1 MNLRTQR
8 TTRNETLFPDTTVVR
23 SAAWR
28 PTTRKAVP
36 AHCETLERQRDWPH
50 ERPQGGRTG
59 NSWAAAR
66 WRTWKGRALD
76 CFAFVVIVLLVDVVV
91 VVIALLAQAS
101 AAACTV
107 GRRLPGH
114 QGLPNL
120 PVRSDERRGGEE
132 WFSQCS

>member
-1 MNLRTQR
+1 MRISDWSSDVCSSDL
-8 TTRNETLFPDTTVVR
+8 P
-23 SAAWR
+23 AAWR
-28 PTTRKAVP
+28 PATRKAVP

-76 CFAFVVIVLLVDVVV
+76 CFAFVVVVLLVDVVV

-101 AAACTV
+101 AAADRKST
-107 GRRLPGH
+107 RLNSSH
-114 QGLPNL
+114 
-120 PVRSDERRGGEE
+120 
-132 WFSQCS
+132 